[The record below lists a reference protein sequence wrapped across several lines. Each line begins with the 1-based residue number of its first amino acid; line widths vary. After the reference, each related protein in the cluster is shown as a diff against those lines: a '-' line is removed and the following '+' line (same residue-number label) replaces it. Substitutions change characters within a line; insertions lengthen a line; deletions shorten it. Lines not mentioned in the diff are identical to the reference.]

1 MLLIMRKLAIYLA
14 FATVVMLSACKGN
27 TSKTETDTIAAD
39 SGQEHVGNQSP
50 TDTGKLP
57 ANPVETG
64 GKDSTGNGAGTT
76 NMPKDTLKTKP

>member
-1 MLLIMRKLAIYLA
+1 MRKLAISLA
-14 FATVVMLSACKGN
+14 LAVVTMFVACKGN

-50 TDTGKLP
+50 ADTGKLP
-57 ANPVETG
+57 VTPVETG

-76 NMPKDTLKTKP
+76 NMPKDTLKTQ

>member
-1 MLLIMRKLAIYLA
+1 MKKRILYFCIAGMVSLA
-14 FATVVMLSACKGN
+14 ACKGN
-27 TSKTETDTIAAD
+27 GSKSASDTSAAD

-57 ANPVETG
+57 ATPVETG

-76 NMPKDTLKTKP
+76 NMPKDTVKTH